1 MSGRSDVY
9 PVHGRKRRDFNTKR
23 EDQYVKAYR
32 TQFRKADHAYY
43 HGVHTSNSKVDGL
56 PMGPFEAKYESM
68 KKSLLVFTEMGSIN
82 AGLAEFINYIA
93 EHGIAGR
100 WGVQGA
106 WCSRHVNESVC
117 ESLLFSFEICWDYI
131 VRTRMS
137 IIRRPILMITQR
149 ITSMILTTLVILIPL
164 SR

>member
-1 MSGRSDVY
+1 MC
-9 PVHGRKRRDFNTKR
+9 HGWTSKR
-23 EDQYVKAYR
+23 EDGYVKAYR

-93 EHGIAGR
+93 EHVSPTSRIAEEHGATGETY
-100 WGVQGA
+100 GVKT
-106 WCSRHVNESVC
+106 CS
-117 ESLLFSFEICWDYI
+117 
-131 VRTRMS
+131 
-137 IIRRPILMITQR
+137 
-149 ITSMILTTLVILIPL
+149 
-164 SR
+164 

>member
-32 TQFRKADHAYY
+32 TQFSKADHAYCLLQYY
-43 HGVHTSNSKVDGL
+43 HGVHTSTSKVDGL

-93 EHGIAGR
+93 EHGIACR

-149 ITSMILTTLVILIPL
+149 ITSMILTTLVI
-164 SR
+164 

>member
-1 MSGRSDVY
+1 MKVSEEIFGQCYQYGPTARR
-9 PVHGRKRRDFNTKR
+9 HARGANRRDFNTKR

-93 EHGIAGR
+93 EHVSPRIAGQ
-100 WGVQGA
+100 WDVQGA
-106 WCSRHVNESVC
+106 WCNRFRVV
-117 ESLLFSFEICWDYI
+117 
-131 VRTRMS
+131 
-137 IIRRPILMITQR
+137 
-149 ITSMILTTLVILIPL
+149 
-164 SR
+164 